1 MTEQGFLKDSIFRIG
16 EIYAV
21 NGREITIKVD
31 KNKNLSHILYQGKL
45 IKNVSVGSYL
55 KIKKGF
61 VRLVAIVEGEL
72 LKENHINE
80 DYHSQEDRLFRFLIV
95 KIIGYFDGAMYHKGI
110 KEIPLIGDICYL
122 LDNEEFALI
131 HRFAAPCEIAIN
143 LGHVISDENIPVEI
157 SIDRLF
163 ASHIGIFGN
172 TGSGKSHTLAKLY
185 QELFAK
191 MGQQNKFKKNAR
203 FVLFD
208 FNGEYS
214 SNDVITPS
222 KTIFNLSSK
231 SEAKDKLPISLDDLI
246 RLETLSILSDA
257 TEKTQQPFLKRTI
270 RLYNRVTQ
278 HETHE
283 EIENHFKNLIK
294 KFIKD
299 IVLLKDVQRERYLLD
314 LINQILMNGLS
325 EEWADK
331 SVFDGIDLYNTG
343 SIHIIGTKIFLD
355 SDNYDDNINRLVLY
369 SMLEEYKIP
378 NNPLERFVAFL
389 YLRLIMDVVENRA
402 NNEHIAPVVRRLESF
417 IADMPN
423 VFDVSND
430 KNTDIFKENNISI
443 INLND
448 LKIELKKLIPL
459 MISMSLYRKH
469 KVRKKGDSP
478 FLNII
483 IDEAHNILS
492 TQSKRETE
500 SWKDYRLET
509 FEEIIK
515 EGRKFGV
522 FLTLSSQRP
531 SDISPTIISQLHNY
545 LVHRLVN
552 NKDIEMIEKAVA
564 YLDKVS
570 LESLPILPVGA
581 CILSGLI
588 ADLPIVLQ
596 VSQLPLSVQ
605 PKSQTI
611 KLSDNWGDDEF
622 DEEDGIGDY
631 VDDADKDLDADLR

>member
-1 MTEQGFLKDSIFRIG
+1 MTEPNYLKDSIFRIG

-31 KNKNLSHILYQGKL
+31 KNKNLSHILYQGQL

-61 VRLVAIVEGEL
+61 DRLVAKVEGEL
-72 LKENHINE
+72 LKENHTNE
-80 DYHSQEDRLFRFLIV
+80 DYHSKDDRLSRFLIV
-95 KIIGYFDGAMYHKGI
+95 KVIGYFDGSMYHKGV

-122 LDNEEFALI
+122 LDNEEFVSI
-131 HRFAAPCEIAIN
+131 HRFAAHDDIAIN
-143 LGHVISDENIPVEI
+143 LGHVLCDENIPVEI
-157 SIDRLF
+157 SIDKLF
-163 ASHIGIFGN
+163 ASHVGIFGN

-185 QELFAK
+185 QELFAR
-191 MGQQNKFKKNAR
+191 MGNYKNFRHNAR

-214 SNDVITPS
+214 ETNTISLLKRVYKLDTHS
-222 KTIFNLSSK
+222 KNG
-231 SEAKDKLPISLDDLI
+231 DKLPFRNEDL
-246 RLETLSILSDA
+246 LKPELLSILCSA
-257 TEKTQQPFLKRTI
+257 SEKTQQPFIKRA
-270 RLYNRVTQ
+270 LN
-278 HETHE
+278 
-283 EIENHFKNLIK
+283 
-294 KFIKD
+294 
-299 IVLLKDVQRERYLLD
+299 LLD
-314 LINQILMNGLS
+314 QIEHADNPEAYLRAILHNLVEDALIMSDRIKTKLLLDYFEQILMPQNDINGRKVPLQKELS
-325 EEWADK
+325 WHGQSSCFYFKYEGSKRYFNDECNYQYRK
-331 SVFDGIDLYNTG
+331 QTRLYKAA
-343 SIHIIGTKIFLD
+343 S
-355 SDNYDDNINRLVLY
+355 
-369 SMLEEYKIP
+369 EYKMP
-378 NNPLERFVAFL
+378 EKSLEKITHAL
-389 YLRLIMDVVENRA
+389 YIQLIEDILSNRA
-402 NNEHIAPVVRRLESF
+402 MNEHISPVINKLKGFNRDFERVFEFSDKDIWQGHNF
-417 IADMPN
+417 I
-423 VFDVSND
+423 V
-430 KNTDIFKENNISI
+430 
-443 INLND
+443 INLNKAN
-448 LKIELKKLIPL
+448 LAVKKMIPML
-459 MISMSLYRKH
+459 LSYRLYEEKKASDNNKTSLN
-469 KVRKKGDSP
+469 
-478 FLNII
+478 LI

-492 TQSKRETE
+492 YDSLRESE
-500 SWKDYRLET
+500 SFKDFRLET

-531 SDISPTIISQLHNY
+531 SDISSTIVSQLHNY
-545 LVHRLVN
+545 LIHRLVN
-552 NKDIEMIEKAVA
+552 NRDIEMIEKAVA

-611 KLSDNWGDDEF
+611 KLSDNWVDDEF

>member
-1 MTEQGFLKDSIFRIG
+1 M
-16 EIYAV
+16 
-21 NGREITIKVD
+21 
-31 KNKNLSHILYQGKL
+31 
-45 IKNVSVGSYL
+45 KNVSVGSYL

-61 VRLVAIVEGEL
+61 NRLVAKVEGEL

-95 KIIGYFDGAMYHKGI
+95 KIIGYFDGSMYHKGI

-131 HRFAAPCEIAIN
+131 HRFAAPDEIAIN
-143 LGHVISDENIPVEI
+143 LGHIISDENIPVEI
-157 SIDRLF
+157 SIDKLF
-163 ASHIGIFGN
+163 ASHVGIFGN

-191 MGQQNKFKKNAR
+191 MGQYKKFKETAR

-222 KTIFNLSSK
+222 KTIFNLSSM
-231 SEAKDKLPISLDDLI
+231 SGTKDKLPISLDDLI

-278 HETHE
+278 HETYE

-294 KFIKD
+294 KFIRD
-299 IVLLKDVQRERYLLD
+299 IILLKDVQRERYLLD
-314 LINQILMNGLS
+314 LINQILINGLT
-325 EEWADK
+325 EDWADK

-355 SDNYDDNINRLVLY
+355 SDNYDENINRLVLS

-430 KNTDIFKENNISI
+430 TDIFKGNNISI

-469 KVRKKGDSP
+469 KVKTKGSLR

-509 FEEIIK
+509 YEEIIK

-522 FLTLSSQRP
+522 FLTISSQRP
-531 SDISPTIISQLHNY
+531 SDISPTIVSQLHNY
-545 LVHRLVN
+545 LIHRLVN
-552 NKDIEMIEKAVA
+552 NRDVEMIEKAVA
-564 YLDKVS
+564 YLDKIS
-570 LESLPILPVGA
+570 IESLPILPVGA
-581 CILSGLI
+581 CILSGQI
-588 ADLPIVLQ
+588 ADLPIVMQ

-611 KLSDNWGDDEF
+611 KLSENWVDDECN
-622 DEEDGIGDY
+622 DEYEDDDY
-631 VDDADKDLDADLR
+631 IDDADRDIDENL

>member
-1 MTEQGFLKDSIFRIG
+1 
-16 EIYAV
+16 
-21 NGREITIKVD
+21 
-31 KNKNLSHILYQGKL
+31 
-45 IKNVSVGSYL
+45 
-55 KIKKGF
+55 
-61 VRLVAIVEGEL
+61 
-72 LKENHINE
+72 
-80 DYHSQEDRLFRFLIV
+80 
-95 KIIGYFDGAMYHKGI
+95 
-110 KEIPLIGDICYL
+110 
-122 LDNEEFALI
+122 
-131 HRFAAPCEIAIN
+131 
-143 LGHVISDENIPVEI
+143 
-157 SIDRLF
+157 
-163 ASHIGIFGN
+163 
-172 TGSGKSHTLAKLY
+172 
-185 QELFAK
+185 
-191 MGQQNKFKKNAR
+191 
-203 FVLFD
+203 
-208 FNGEYS
+208 
-214 SNDVITPS
+214 
-222 KTIFNLSSK
+222 
-231 SEAKDKLPISLDDLI
+231 
-246 RLETLSILSDA
+246 
-257 TEKTQQPFLKRTI
+257 
-270 RLYNRVTQ
+270 
-278 HETHE
+278 
-283 EIENHFKNLIK
+283 
-294 KFIKD
+294 
-299 IVLLKDVQRERYLLD
+299 
-314 LINQILMNGLS
+314 MNGLS

-611 KLSDNWGDDEF
+611 KLSDNWVDDEF

>member
-1 MTEQGFLKDSIFRIG
+1 MTEQKYLKDSIFRIG

-95 KIIGYFDGAMYHKGI
+95 KIIGYFDGAMHHKGI
-110 KEIPLIGDICYL
+110 KEIPLIGDICYV

-131 HRFAAPCEIAIN
+131 HRFAAPYEIAIN

-157 SIDRLF
+157 SIDKLF

-283 EIENHFKNLIK
+283 EIENHFKNLVK

-299 IVLLKDVQRERYLLD
+299 IILLKDVQRERYLLD

-611 KLSDNWGDDEF
+611 KLSDNWVDDEF
-622 DEEDGIGDY
+622 DGEYGTGDY
-631 VDDADKDLDADLR
+631 MDDADKDLDADL

>member
-1 MTEQGFLKDSIFRIG
+1 MSKQNCLKDSIFRIG

-31 KNKNLSHILYQGKL
+31 KNKNLSHILYQGQL
-45 IKNVSVGSYL
+45 VKNVSVGSYL

-61 VRLVAIVEGEL
+61 NRLVAKVEGEL

-95 KIIGYFDGAMYHKGI
+95 KIIGYFDGSMYHKGI

-131 HRFAAPCEIAIN
+131 HRFAAPDEIAIN
-143 LGHVISDENIPVEI
+143 LGHIISDENIPVEI
-157 SIDRLF
+157 SIDKLF
-163 ASHIGIFGN
+163 ASHVGIFGN

-191 MGQQNKFKKNAR
+191 MGQYKKFKETAR

-222 KTIFNLSSK
+222 KTIFNLSSM
-231 SEAKDKLPISLDDLI
+231 SGTKDKLPISLDDLI

-278 HETHE
+278 HETYE

-294 KFIKD
+294 KFIRD
-299 IVLLKDVQRERYLLD
+299 IILLKDVQRERYLLD
-314 LINQILMNGLS
+314 LINQILINGLT
-325 EEWADK
+325 EDWADK

-355 SDNYDDNINRLVLY
+355 SDNYDENINRLVLS

-430 KNTDIFKENNISI
+430 TDIFKGNNISI

-469 KVRKKGDSP
+469 KVKTKGSLR

-509 FEEIIK
+509 YEEIIK

-522 FLTLSSQRP
+522 FLTISSQRP
-531 SDISPTIISQLHNY
+531 SDISPTIVSQLHNY
-545 LVHRLVN
+545 LIHRLVN
-552 NKDIEMIEKAVA
+552 NRDVEMIEKAVA
-564 YLDKVS
+564 YLDKIS
-570 LESLPILPVGA
+570 IESLPILPVGA
-581 CILSGLI
+581 CILSGQI
-588 ADLPIVLQ
+588 ADLPIVMQ

-611 KLSDNWGDDEF
+611 KLSENWVDDECN
-622 DEEDGIGDY
+622 DEYEDDDY
-631 VDDADKDLDADLR
+631 IDDADRDIDENL

>member
-1 MTEQGFLKDSIFRIG
+1 M
-16 EIYAV
+16 
-21 NGREITIKVD
+21 
-31 KNKNLSHILYQGKL
+31 
-45 IKNVSVGSYL
+45 
-55 KIKKGF
+55 
-61 VRLVAIVEGEL
+61 
-72 LKENHINE
+72 
-80 DYHSQEDRLFRFLIV
+80 
-95 KIIGYFDGAMYHKGI
+95 
-110 KEIPLIGDICYL
+110 
-122 LDNEEFALI
+122 
-131 HRFAAPCEIAIN
+131 
-143 LGHVISDENIPVEI
+143 
-157 SIDRLF
+157 
-163 ASHIGIFGN
+163 
-172 TGSGKSHTLAKLY
+172 
-185 QELFAK
+185 
-191 MGQQNKFKKNAR
+191 
-203 FVLFD
+203 
-208 FNGEYS
+208 
-214 SNDVITPS
+214 
-222 KTIFNLSSK
+222 
-231 SEAKDKLPISLDDLI
+231 PISLDDLI

-299 IVLLKDVQRERYLLD
+299 IILLKDVQRERYLLD

-611 KLSDNWGDDEF
+611 KLSDNWVDDEF

>member
-1 MTEQGFLKDSIFRIG
+1 MTEQNYLKDSIFRIG

-299 IVLLKDVQRERYLLD
+299 IILLKDVQRERYLLD

-423 VFDVSND
+423 VFNVSND

-588 ADLPIVLQ
+588 ADLPIILQ

-611 KLSDNWGDDEF
+611 KLSENWVDDEF

-631 VDDADKDLDADLR
+631 IDDADKDLDADLR

>member
-1 MTEQGFLKDSIFRIG
+1 MSKQNCLKDSIFRIG

-31 KNKNLSHILYQGKL
+31 KNKNLSHILYQGQL
-45 IKNVSVGSYL
+45 VKNVSVGSYL

-61 VRLVAIVEGEL
+61 NRLVAKVEGEL

-95 KIIGYFDGAMYHKGI
+95 KIIGYFDGSMYHKGI

-131 HRFAAPCEIAIN
+131 HRFAAPDEIAIN
-143 LGHVISDENIPVEI
+143 LGHIISDENIPVEI
-157 SIDRLF
+157 SIDKLF
-163 ASHIGIFGN
+163 ASHVGIFGN

-191 MGQQNKFKKNAR
+191 MGQYKKFKETAR

-222 KTIFNLSSK
+222 KTIFNLSSM
-231 SEAKDKLPISLDDLI
+231 SGTKDKLPISLDDLI

-278 HETHE
+278 HETYE

-294 KFIKD
+294 KFIRD
-299 IVLLKDVQRERYLLD
+299 IILLKDVQRERYLLD
-314 LINQILMNGLS
+314 LINQILINGLT
-325 EEWADK
+325 EDWADK

-355 SDNYDDNINRLVLY
+355 SDNYDENINRLVLS

-430 KNTDIFKENNISI
+430 TDIFKGNNISI

-469 KVRKKGDSP
+469 KVKTKGSLR

-522 FLTLSSQRP
+522 FLTISSQRP
-531 SDISPTIISQLHNY
+531 SDIYPTIVSQLHNY
-545 LVHRLVN
+545 LIHRLVN
-552 NKDIEMIEKAVA
+552 NRDVEMIEKAVA
-564 YLDKVS
+564 YLDKIS
-570 LESLPILPVGA
+570 IESLPILPVGA
-581 CILSGLI
+581 CILSGQI
-588 ADLPIVLQ
+588 ADLPIVMQ

-611 KLSDNWGDDEF
+611 KLSENWVDDECN
-622 DEEDGIGDY
+622 DEYEDDDY
-631 VDDADKDLDADLR
+631 IDDADRDIDENL

>member
-430 KNTDIFKENNISI
+430 KNTNIFKENNISI

-611 KLSDNWGDDEF
+611 KLSDNWVDDEF

>member
-1 MTEQGFLKDSIFRIG
+1 MIEQNYLKDSIFRIG

-299 IVLLKDVQRERYLLD
+299 IILLKDVQRERYLLD

-378 NNPLERFVAFL
+378 NNPLKRFVAFL

-611 KLSDNWGDDEF
+611 KLSDNWVDDEF

>member
-1 MTEQGFLKDSIFRIG
+1 MSKQNCLKDSIFRIG

-31 KNKNLSHILYQGKL
+31 KNKNLSHILYQGQL
-45 IKNVSVGSYL
+45 VKNVSVGSYL

-61 VRLVAIVEGEL
+61 NRLVAKVEGEL

-95 KIIGYFDGAMYHKGI
+95 KIIGYFDGSMYHKGI

-131 HRFAAPCEIAIN
+131 HRFAAPDEIAIN
-143 LGHVISDENIPVEI
+143 LGHIISDENIPVEI
-157 SIDRLF
+157 SIDKLF
-163 ASHIGIFGN
+163 ASHVGIFGN

-191 MGQQNKFKKNAR
+191 MGQYKKFKETAR

-222 KTIFNLSSK
+222 KTIFNLSSM
-231 SEAKDKLPISLDDLI
+231 SGTKDKLPISLDDLI

-278 HETHE
+278 HETYE

-294 KFIKD
+294 KFIRD
-299 IVLLKDVQRERYLLD
+299 IILLKDVQRERYLLD
-314 LINQILMNGLS
+314 LINQILINGLT
-325 EEWADK
+325 EDWADK

-343 SIHIIGTKIFLD
+343 SIHINIIGTKIFLD
-355 SDNYDDNINRLVLY
+355 SDNYDENINRLVLS

-430 KNTDIFKENNISI
+430 TDIFKGNNISI

-469 KVRKKGDSP
+469 KVKTKGSLR

-509 FEEIIK
+509 YEEIIK

-522 FLTLSSQRP
+522 FLTISSQRP
-531 SDISPTIISQLHNY
+531 SDISPTIVSQLHNY
-545 LVHRLVN
+545 LIHRLVN
-552 NKDIEMIEKAVA
+552 NRDVEMIEKAVA
-564 YLDKVS
+564 YLDKIS
-570 LESLPILPVGA
+570 IESLPILPVGA
-581 CILSGLI
+581 CILSGQI
-588 ADLPIVLQ
+588 ADLPIVMQ

-611 KLSDNWGDDEF
+611 KLSENWVDDECN
-622 DEEDGIGDY
+622 DEYEDDDY
-631 VDDADKDLDADLR
+631 IDDADRDIDENL

>member
-1 MTEQGFLKDSIFRIG
+1 MTEPNYLKYSIFRIG

-611 KLSDNWGDDEF
+611 KLSDNWVDDEF

>member
-343 SIHIIGTKIFLD
+343 SIHIIGTNIFLD

-611 KLSDNWGDDEF
+611 KLSDNWVDDEF

>member
-343 SIHIIGTKIFLD
+343 SIHIIGTNIFLD

-378 NNPLERFVAFL
+378 NNPLERFVTFL

-611 KLSDNWGDDEF
+611 KLSDNWVDDEF

>member
-570 LESLPILPVGA
+570 LESLPLLPVGA

-611 KLSDNWGDDEF
+611 KLSDNWVDDEF

>member
-1 MTEQGFLKDSIFRIG
+1 MTEQNYLKDSIFRIG

-61 VRLVAIVEGEL
+61 VRLVAIVEGKL

-299 IVLLKDVQRERYLLD
+299 IILLKDVQRERYLLD

-423 VFDVSND
+423 VFNVSND
-430 KNTDIFKENNISI
+430 KNTDIFKENNILI

-611 KLSDNWGDDEF
+611 KLSENWVDDEF

-631 VDDADKDLDADLR
+631 IDDADKDLDADLR

>member
-1 MTEQGFLKDSIFRIG
+1 MTEPNYLKDSIFRIG

-31 KNKNLSHILYQGKL
+31 KNKNLSHILYQGQL

-61 VRLVAIVEGEL
+61 DRLVAKVEGEL
-72 LKENHINE
+72 LKENHTNE
-80 DYHSQEDRLFRFLIV
+80 DYHSKDDRLSRFLIV
-95 KIIGYFDGAMYHKGI
+95 KVIGYFDGSMYHKGV

-611 KLSDNWGDDEF
+611 KLSDNWVDDEF

>member
-611 KLSDNWGDDEF
+611 KLSDNWVDDEF

>member
-246 RLETLSILSDA
+246 RLETLSIRSDS

-611 KLSDNWGDDEF
+611 KLSDNWVDDEF

>member
-1 MTEQGFLKDSIFRIG
+1 MSKQNCLKDSIFRIG

-31 KNKNLSHILYQGKL
+31 KNKNLSHILYQGQL
-45 IKNVSVGSYL
+45 VKNVSVGSYL

-61 VRLVAIVEGEL
+61 NRLVAKVEGEL

-95 KIIGYFDGAMYHKGI
+95 KIIGYFDGSMYHKGI

-131 HRFAAPCEIAIN
+131 HRFAAPDEIAIN
-143 LGHVISDENIPVEI
+143 LGHIISDENIPVEI
-157 SIDRLF
+157 SIDKLF
-163 ASHIGIFGN
+163 ASHVGIFGN

-191 MGQQNKFKKNAR
+191 MGQYKKFKETAR

-222 KTIFNLSSK
+222 KTIFNLSSM
-231 SEAKDKLPISLDDLI
+231 SGTKDKLPISLDDLI

-278 HETHE
+278 HETYE

-294 KFIKD
+294 KFIRD
-299 IVLLKDVQRERYLLD
+299 IILLKDVQRERYLLD
-314 LINQILMNGLS
+314 LINQILINGLT
-325 EEWADK
+325 EDWADK

-343 SIHIIGTKIFLD
+343 SIHINIIGTKIFLD
-355 SDNYDDNINRLVLY
+355 SDNYDENINRLVLS

-430 KNTDIFKENNISI
+430 TDIFKGNNISI

-469 KVRKKGDSP
+469 KVKTKGSLR
-478 FLNII
+478 FLNIF
-483 IDEAHNILS
+483 S
-492 TQSKRETE
+492 R
-500 SWKDYRLET
+500 
-509 FEEIIK
+509 
-515 EGRKFGV
+515 
-522 FLTLSSQRP
+522 
-531 SDISPTIISQLHNY
+531 
-545 LVHRLVN
+545 
-552 NKDIEMIEKAVA
+552 
-564 YLDKVS
+564 
-570 LESLPILPVGA
+570 
-581 CILSGLI
+581 
-588 ADLPIVLQ
+588 
-596 VSQLPLSVQ
+596 
-605 PKSQTI
+605 
-611 KLSDNWGDDEF
+611 
-622 DEEDGIGDY
+622 
-631 VDDADKDLDADLR
+631 